1 MSLEF
6 DLNFKNQ
13 MFSLHI
19 SQIVSTKL
27 LNVQGL
33 PSTKVY
39 ESTVKRIKKF
49 ETIVRQHVVS
59 ITDVTL

>member
-1 MSLEF
+1 
-6 DLNFKNQ
+6 

-59 ITDVTL
+59 IIDVTL